1 MTIQYPP
8 ELLDEARSDGAKSF
22 EFVIVGY
29 YDKEGCFTVNSARRC
44 LCPTCMEVFQMCMG
58 HLQEPTAVS
67 GDTIL
72 H

>member
-8 ELLDEARSDGAKSF
+8 ELLDEARSDGATCF

-29 YDKEGCFTVNSARRC
+29 YDEGECYTVNSTRRC
-44 LCPTCMEVFQMCMG
+44 LCPVCDEKFRYV
-58 HLQEPTAVS
+58 VS
-67 GDTIL
+67 DLLTQLETPSSL